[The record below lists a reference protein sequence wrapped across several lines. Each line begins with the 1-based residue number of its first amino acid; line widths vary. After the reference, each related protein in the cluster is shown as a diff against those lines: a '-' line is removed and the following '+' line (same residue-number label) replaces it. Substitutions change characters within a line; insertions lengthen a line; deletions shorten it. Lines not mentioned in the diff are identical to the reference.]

1 MAIQIFTGNII
12 AVVWDFDQTLIPGY
26 QQKPIF
32 DHYNVDAN
40 HFWKEVEELA
50 TYYKKQKINVS
61 PDTIY
66 LNHILTYVKSGN
78 FQGLNNKKLQEFGK
92 QLEFYPGIPDFFE
105 IANKHIENNKE
116 FNKHS
121 IKVEH
126 YIVSTGLRQ
135 IIKGSIVSE
144 FVEDVWA
151 CEFIEEPAQPG
162 FDSKKEKNNKK
173 ADGEISQVGYFL
185 DNTTKTRA
193 IWEIN
198 KGTNKDPKVGVND
211 LIAEEDR
218 RVPIRNMIY
227 IADGPSD
234 IPCFSIINKFGGITL
249 GVYNPNQDKHF
260 NEVKKL
266 QDQGRVQHFSPA
278 DYSKGSDVCK
288 WILKSLEE
296 IAELIVKDRNRL
308 LSEKVRESSKHITS

>member
-12 AVVWDFDQTLIPGY
+12 AIIWDFDQTLIPGY
-26 QQKPIF
+26 QEKPIF
-32 DHYNVDAN
+32 DYYNVDAN
-40 HFWKEVEELA
+40 HFWREVGKLA
-50 TYYKKQKINVS
+50 THYKKQKINVS

-66 LNHILTYVKSGN
+66 LNHILTYVKCGK

-92 QLEFYPGIPDFFE
+92 QLEFYPGIPEFFK
-105 IANKHIENNKE
+105 IAKDHIEKNKE
-116 FNKHS
+116 FNKNL

-126 YIVSTGLRQ
+126 YIASTGLRQ
-135 IIKGSIVSE
+135 IIRGSEVSE
-144 FVEDVWA
+144 FVEDIWA

-162 FDSKKEKNNKK
+162 FDSKEEKNNKK
-173 ADGEISQVGYFL
+173 ADGEILQVGYFL
-185 DNTTKTRA
+185 DDTTKTRA

-198 KGTNKDPKVGVND
+198 KGTNKDPQVGVND

-218 RVPIRNMIY
+218 RIPIRNMIY

-234 IPCFSIINKFGGITL
+234 IPCFSIVNKFGGITL
-249 GVYNPNQDKHF
+249 GVYNPDQAEHF

-266 QDQGRVQHFSPA
+266 QDQGRVQHFSPTN
-278 DYSKGSDVCK
+278 YSKGSDVCK

-296 IAELIVKDRNRL
+296 IAELIVKNRNRL
-308 LSEKVRESSKHITS
+308 LSDKVRESSKHITS